1 MGFMGIRRTIMAVG
15 TFATAINCIDGRVQR
30 PVSDWMRIQY
40 SIDFVDTIT
49 QPGPEK
55 TLTQGPQAIIGA
67 MRANVDVSVSA
78 HESKLIAIA
87 AHHGCAGNPVSDEEH
102 QAQVR
107 AACHVVAEWGLPVRV
122 VGLWVNEW
130 WQVELIADSAGG
142 SIPGR

>member
-1 MGFMGIRRTIMAVG
+1 MAVG

-55 TLTQGPQAIIGA
+55 TLTQGSQAIIDT

-87 AHHGCAGNPVSDEEH
+87 AHYGCAGNPVSDEEH

-107 AACHVVAEWGLPVRV
+107 AACQVVARWGLPVRV

-130 WQVELIADSAGG
+130 RQVELIADSAGE
-142 SIPGR
+142 SMPGR

>member
-1 MGFMGIRRTIMAVG
+1 MIMAVG

-40 SIDFVDTIT
+40 SVDFVDTIT
-49 QPGPEK
+49 HPGPEK
-55 TLTQGPQAIIGA
+55 TLTQGSQATIDI
-67 MRANVDVSVSA
+67 MRANVDVSVSS
-78 HESKLIAIA
+78 HESQLIAIA
-87 AHHGCAGNPVSDEEH
+87 AHHGCAGNPVSNEEH

-107 AACHVVAEWGLPVRV
+107 AACRVVAEWGLPVRV

-130 WQVELIADSAGG
+130 WQVELIADSADG